1 MKKIVLFLC
10 ICFFSCAASAELFL
24 VQNVSVSAMAD
35 SGVKAKEAALLQ
47 GAQQAFSDL
56 LKKVA
61 LVQNSEDLPLLAPE
75 DVANFVQDVVIN
87 DEQTTALK
95 YTGSLNFRFN
105 EKAVKTFLKGQNIP
119 FLTQEPPR
127 FVIVPIWQ
135 EGGQVYTLSSD
146 NPLYDAVGQLNQ
158 SDRLFQFLV
167 PATTVSEQA
176 LINPAVLTGAD
187 LSGLEPLLRSYPV
200 DHVLWVFVERQ
211 GDIYRLQARAYP
223 FDLGAGS
230 RVDFMASAHA
240 ADQKLVA
247 SKLLEKMAD
256 ELESGWRTLQMENQG
271 NESTFEIR
279 VPVANLTEWIQIRQ
293 KLNAINGIE
302 KYTIQSVNRQQLVL
316 LISSNQPRAQLA
328 RQFEQKDL
336 FLMPD
341 ETGGWVL
348 FSENVFKAPETVVQQ
363 L

>member
-1 MKKIVLFLC
+1 MLKSRL
-10 ICFFSCAASAELFL
+10 
-24 VQNVSVSAMAD
+24 
-35 SGVKAKEAALLQ
+35 
-47 GAQQAFSDL
+47 FSD
-56 LKKVA
+56 
-61 LVQNSEDLPLLAPE
+61 
-75 DVANFVQDVVIN
+75 
-87 DEQTTALK
+87 
-95 YTGSLNFRFN
+95 
-105 EKAVKTFLKGQNIP
+105 
-119 FLTQEPPR
+119 
-127 FVIVPIWQ
+127 
-135 EGGQVYTLSSD
+135 
-146 NPLYDAVGQLNQ
+146 Q

-348 FSENVFKAPETVVQQ
+348 FSENVFKAPEMVVQQ

>member
-1 MKKIVLFLC
+1 MKKVVLFLGVL
-10 ICFFSCAASAELFL
+10 FFSFAASAELFL

-47 GAQQAFSDL
+47 GSQQAFTDL

-61 LVQNSEDLPLLAPE
+61 LVQNPEDLPVLAPE

-95 YTGSLNFRFN
+95 YTGSLNFRFD
-105 EKAVKTFLKGQNIP
+105 EKAVKTFLEGQNIP

-135 EGGQVYTLSSD
+135 EGGQVYTLAVD
-146 NPLYDAVGQLNQ
+146 NPLYGVAGRLNQ
-158 SDRLFQFLV
+158 SDRLFQFQV
-167 PATTVSEQA
+167 PAATASEQA
-176 LINPAVLTGAD
+176 LITPAVLTGAD
-187 LSGLEPLLRSYPV
+187 LSGLEPLLRAYPA

-211 GDIYRLQARAYP
+211 GDVYRLQARAYP

-230 RVDFMASAHA
+230 HVDFMASAHA
-240 ADQKLVA
+240 ADQELVA
-247 SKLLEKMAD
+247 SKLLEKMAA
-256 ELESGWRTLQMENQG
+256 ELERGWRTLQMENQG
-271 NESTFEIR
+271 NERTFEIR
-279 VPVANLTEWIQIRQ
+279 VPVANLAQWIQMRQ
-293 KLNAINGIE
+293 KLKAISGIE
-302 KYTIQSVNRQQLVL
+302 KYTVQSVNRQQVVVLV
-316 LISSNQPRAQLA
+316 SSNQPRAQLA
-328 RQFEQKDL
+328 RQFEQKGL

-348 FSENVFKAPETVVQQ
+348 FSENVFKAPEAVVQP